1 MTISVALIRKLDQ
14 IPPDLR
20 DILLAVIEEL
30 EQHRQ
35 TTVSKE
41 EFGDLKKIV
50 ADLAASVRDL
60 AEAQKRT
67 ELRVSELA
75 EAQKRTEQ
83 RLNELTEAQKRTELR
98 LNELAEAQKR
108 TELRLNELA
117 EAQKR
122 TEQRL
127 NELAEAQKRTEERLN
142 ELAEAQKR
150 TEEEVGA
157 LARAVK
163 GTREQVG
170 GLSRSLAYALE
181 NEAYRKL
188 PAYLDKVYRLRI
200 VESMIRTEVAD
211 EEVNFWAKAV
221 KDGREVRLVGES
233 VLRLDDPSKLKAL
246 HRKVQKIGR
255 LLGAELIPILVTH
268 YAKPKVLQHAT
279 ESGILVVQSYE
290 WDQNL

>member
-35 TTVSKE
+35 TTVTKE

-67 ELRVSELA
+67 ELR
-75 EAQKRTEQ
+75 
-83 RLNELTEAQKRTELR
+83 

-108 TELRLNELA
+108 TEL
-117 EAQKR
+117 
-122 TEQRL
+122 
-127 NELAEAQKRTEERLN
+127 RLN

-188 PAYLDKVYRLRI
+188 PVYLDKVHRLRI
-200 VESMIRTEVAD
+200 VERMIRTEVVD

-268 YAKPKVLQHAT
+268 YAKPKVLQQAT

-290 WDQNL
+290 WDQSL